1 MEIENCAICKASV
14 KPCKRKKKTYNIRS
28 PAPSNGCQFDPKGCW
43 IDTLFGTIW
52 HALKD
57 LLDRRNPDPLSS
69 KQKRQLQPAAL
80 KSGYLSR
87 NLPKKQTSKGKKKER
102 NFQPLQS
109 DHYGLLE
116 VNQPVPLPQSLFD
129 GFPHGIR
136 PFFSTKSSSQ
146 SKAPIYGPPVQR
158 SWCLLLLGGL
168 KTPKRKKGNGCIP
181 FVGISFL
188 GFVKSPKKKK
198 TTKAIQSSRKFS
210 SSSSS
215 SSPLSPPALAGDS
228 SCRITEKNSS
238 AKKWGTKMS
247 YVNFSKWFYNECIYG
262 ILCICI
268 YNII

>member
-1 MEIENCAICKASV
+1 MPSARQVSS
-14 KPCKRKKKTYNIRS
+14 PGKKKNTYNIRS
-28 PAPSNGCQFDPKGCW
+28 PAPSNG
-43 IDTLFGTIW
+43 
-52 HALKD
+52 
-57 LLDRRNPDPLSS
+57 PLSS
-69 KQKRQLQPAAL
+69 KRKRQLQPADL

-87 NLPKKQTSKGKKKER
+87 NLPKNKRQKEKKER

-116 VNQPVPLPQSLFD
+116 VNQPVPLPRIWND
-129 GFPHGIR
+129 DFPMGSDHFCPPNLHPQVR
-136 PFFSTKSSSQ
+136 P
-146 SKAPIYGPPVQR
+146 PIYRPPVQR
-158 SWCLLLLGGL
+158 SL
-168 KTPKRKKGNGCIP
+168 KTPKRKKTNGCIP

-188 GFVKSPKKKK
+188 GFVKSRKRKK

-247 YVNFSKWFYNECIYG
+247 FINFSKWFYNECVYIY
-262 ILCICI
+262 I
-268 YNII
+268 YYVYI

>member
-1 MEIENCAICKASV
+1 MLNWHPFWNHLACVERSAWQEKSRSAKQQA
-14 KPCKRKKKTYNIRS
+14 KKTAPTRRPKIWISFPES
-28 PAPSNGCQFDPKGCW
+28 P
-43 IDTLFGTIW
+43 
-52 HALKD
+52 
-57 LLDRRNPDPLSS
+57 
-69 KQKRQLQPAAL
+69 QKT
-80 KSGYLSR
+80 
-87 NLPKKQTSKGKKKER
+87 NVKGKKKER